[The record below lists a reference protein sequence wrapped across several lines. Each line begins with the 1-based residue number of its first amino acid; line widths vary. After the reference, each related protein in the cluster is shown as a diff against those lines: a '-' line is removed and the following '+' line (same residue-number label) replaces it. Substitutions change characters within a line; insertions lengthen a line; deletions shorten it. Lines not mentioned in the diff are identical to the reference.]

1 MCDGGG
7 VVCVCVCVWWWGCTR
22 H

>member
-1 MCDGGG
+1 MCGREC
-7 VVCVCVCVWWWGCTR
+7 VVCVCVWWGCTR